1 MIMSMIIMVIIIS
14 STTMVTIVLV
24 FLAILINHQ
33 LYTFIQLKIKENNF
47 FFFFNRSWSL
57 FFILPDLTLIFL
69 SVAHPCPICPFC
81 LSSVFL
87 LQSEAIILIFRSDLC
102 SLGKQE
108 MV

>member
-14 STTMVTIVLV
+14 STTMVTVVLV

-33 LYTFIQLKIKENNF
+33 LYTFIQFVFHIAG
-47 FFFFNRSWSL
+47 
-57 FFILPDLTLIFL
+57 PDLNLPQCCPSVPHLPFL
-69 SVAHPCPICPFC
+69 CFLC
-81 LSSVFL
+81 FL
-87 LQSEAIILIFRSDLC
+87 LQSEAIILVFRSDLF

>member
-1 MIMSMIIMVIIIS
+1 MVIIIS
-14 STTMVTIVLV
+14 STTMVTVVLV

-47 FFFFNRSWSL
+47 FFFNKSWSL

-81 LSSVFL
+81 VSPVFL
-87 LQSEAIILIFRSDLC
+87 LQSEAIILVFRSDLC

>member
-1 MIMSMIIMVIIIS
+1 MIIMVIIIS

-69 SVAHPCPICPFC
+69 SVAIRAPFA
-81 LSSVFL
+81 LSVFL
-87 LQSEAIILIFRSDLC
+87 VFSS
-102 SLGKQE
+102 S
-108 MV
+108 V